1 MLERRPLGESDEIV
15 ALLSPHRGRFN
26 AVARGSRKASSQ
38 WVARVE
44 PFTLLSGQ
52 FAAGRKE
59 LDYFNQARVVRA
71 FGGLRQSL
79 DKMVYGSYV
88 LKLVRDGLEQGESVA
103 PFFRLLLDWLAFLEE
118 HEPGPTL
125 VRWFELRLARQL
137 GVEPEL
143 ERCAGCGASELV
155 GFSPTVGG
163 VVCRACAD
171 RASLRLAPGALGA
184 LRYLGRSSLESA
196 GRLKLSESDGA
207 SLELALVGHLAEHW
221 PSGRR
226 FPQLSKELL
235 S

>member
-15 ALLSPHRGRFN
+15 ALLSPVRGRFD
-26 AVARGSRKASSQ
+26 AVARGSRKASSP

-52 FAAGRKE
+52 FAAGRKD
-59 LDYFNQARVVRA
+59 LDYFNQARVVKA

-88 LKLVRDGLEQGESVA
+88 LKLVRDGLEQGESI
-103 PFFRLLLDWLAFLEE
+103 PEFFRLLLDWLSQLEE
-118 HEPGPTL
+118 QEPGPSL

-137 GVEPEL
+137 GVEPQL
-143 ERCAGCGASELV
+143 DRCTGCGNADVV
-155 GFSPTVGG
+155 GFSPVAGG
-163 VVCRACAD
+163 VVCGQCRD
-171 RASLRLAPGALGA
+171 RTSLRLAPGGLAA
-184 LRYLGRSSLESA
+184 LRYLGRSRLEATTRLRLSPADA
-196 GRLKLSESDGA
+196 GDLEAALTAHLS
-207 SLELALVGHLAEHW
+207 EHW

-226 FPQLSKELL
+226 FPQISKELL

>member
-15 ALLSPHRGRFN
+15 ALLSPQRGRFD
-26 AVARGSRKASSQ
+26 AVARGSRKASSV

-52 FAAGRKE
+52 FAAGRKD
-59 LDYFNQARVVRA
+59 LDYFNQARVIKA

-88 LKLVRDGLEQGESVA
+88 LKLVRDGLEQGESI
-103 PFFRLLLDWLAFLEE
+103 PEFFRLLLAWLSHLEE

-143 ERCAGCGASELV
+143 DRCAGCGQSGLV
-155 GFSPTVGG
+155 GFSPVAGG
-163 VVCRACAD
+163 AVCRHCLD
-171 RASLRLAPGALGA
+171 RASLRVAPGALAA
-184 LRYLGRSSLESA
+184 LRYLGRSSLEAATRLRLSA
-196 GRLKLSESDGA
+196 DDA
-207 SLELALVGHLAEHW
+207 SGLEAALTAHLGEHW